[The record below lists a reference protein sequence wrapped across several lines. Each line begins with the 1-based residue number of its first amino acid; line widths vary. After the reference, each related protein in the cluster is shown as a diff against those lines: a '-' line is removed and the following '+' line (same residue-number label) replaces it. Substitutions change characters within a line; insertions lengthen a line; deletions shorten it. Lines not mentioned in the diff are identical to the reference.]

1 MSVINNIYFLDHDTV
16 TAQLRLRKNSDNDID
31 FNIPV

>member
-1 MSVINNIYFLDHDTV
+1 MSVINNIYFSDEDAL
-16 TAQLRLRKNSDNDID
+16 TAQLRLRKNSDNDIG